1 MELRQLRYFVTVAEE
16 LNFGRA
22 AKRLRIAGPSLS
34 QQIMALERDLRVRLF
49 DRDRRAVTLTPTGA
63 ALLPAA
69 HALLDQADHLRQHAI
84 GLLASDPVRFGYVNF
99 FPSNF
104 SERTAAVAK
113 VHVDEWVLP
122 SHCQANRVAAGG
134 LDLAICW
141 VQCTDLAE
149 HDLDA
154 RLINAEQLYAWSA
167 GQDSSPVD
175 ARDAVVLIDADTE
188 IWSSWNSYGEQFAA
202 ATGARIVHT
211 NDGGITGPLLFEHV
225 RRLGKPVL
233 SAPPRNCVIP
243 RDIKQRP
250 IVRPRPMWTWSLVSR
265 RSEKREPVHDVIKAL
280 MAGTEIAELDDDS
293 TWLPEADPHRS
304 DRAQEVVP
312 ELRHHRRIG

>member
-1 MELRQLRYFVTVAEE
+1 VELRQLRYFVTVAEE

-49 DRDRRAVTLTPTGA
+49 DRDRRSVTLTPTGA

-99 FPSNF
+99 FPPSF
-104 SERTAAVAK
+104 VQRTAAVAK

-122 SHCQANRVAAGG
+122 SHSQASRVAAGG
-134 LDLAICW
+134 LDLAVCW
-141 VQCTDLAE
+141 VQSTDLAE
-149 HDLDA
+149 HDLRA

-167 GQDSSPVD
+167 GPDLSAVD
-175 ARDAVVLIDADTE
+175 ARDTVVLIDADAE
-188 IWSSWNSYGEQFAA
+188 IWMSWNSYGEQFAA
-202 ATGARIVHT
+202 ATGARLVHIG
-211 NDGGITGPLLFEHV
+211 DGGITGPLLFEHV

-233 SAPPRNCVIP
+233 SAPPRNIAIP

-250 IVRPRPMWTWSLVSR
+250 IVRPRPMWTWSLVWR
-265 RSEKREPVHDVIKAL
+265 AGETREPVHDVINAL
-280 MAGTEIAELDDDS
+280 MAGTDTAELDDDA
-293 TWLPEADPHRS
+293 TWLPDADPYRTAPEERRRS
-304 DRAQEVVP
+304 RP
-312 ELRHHRRIG
+312 TRLTG